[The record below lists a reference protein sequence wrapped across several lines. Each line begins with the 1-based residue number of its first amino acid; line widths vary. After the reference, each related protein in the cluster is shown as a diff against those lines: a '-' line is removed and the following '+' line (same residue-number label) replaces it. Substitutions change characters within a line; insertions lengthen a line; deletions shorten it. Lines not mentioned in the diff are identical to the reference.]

1 MWERKEQ
8 QELVHKSSNKT
19 HLTTCSAALRESSQI
34 KVEQRV
40 QHLTFFNVINITL
53 QRRASLF
60 AAATLFALLYH
71 EDLSEFLDSKQ
82 QPLGL
87 KTLTPTQR
95 CQQCSSSRLAWT
107 NESIPK
113 DLLVKVSNFRGEI
126 NTLAAWLRS
135 ITNFPFHSSY
145 IDAIFVILH

>member
-1 MWERKEQ
+1 MF
-8 QELVHKSSNKT
+8 S
-19 HLTTCSAALRESSQI
+19 CSERESSQI

-95 CQQCSSSRLAWT
+95 CQQCSSSRLA
-107 NESIPK
+107 
-113 DLLVKVSNFRGEI
+113 
-126 NTLAAWLRS
+126 
-135 ITNFPFHSSY
+135 
-145 IDAIFVILH
+145 